1 MPNPKVVKIVRY
13 GIVVATLMGLWMLLS
28 GRTETKYLLIGFT
41 GSLAIAADTFPWKG
55 RRRPFPIVRFIS
67 FLPWHLWQIL
77 LSNLHVLRIVWSPQL
92 KIHPRFIRIAPGM
105 DDERA
110 LTELG
115 CAVSLT
121 PGTLT
126 VDIDTETMLVHA
138 LDADNATELESHIME
153 DHVAKIF
160 R

>member
-1 MPNPKVVKIVRY
+1 MPNSKFVKLIRY
-13 GIVVATLMGLWMLLS
+13 GIVVITLMGIWMLLS
-28 GRTETKYLLIGFT
+28 GRTETKYVLIGFI
-41 GSLAIAADTFPWKG
+41 GALAIAADTFPWKG
-55 RRRPFPIVRFIS
+55 EKPFPIVRFIS
-67 FLPWHLWQIL
+67 FLPWHLWQIV
-77 LSNLHVLRIVWSPQL
+77 LSNLHVVRLVWSPHL
-92 KIHPRFIRIAPGM
+92 NIRPRFIRIAPGM
-105 DDERA
+105 TDERA

-138 LDADNATELESHIME
+138 LDADNAAELENHIME

>member
-1 MPNPKVVKIVRY
+1 MPNPKFVKLARY
-13 GIVVATLMGLWMLLS
+13 GIVVAALMGIWMLLS
-28 GRTETKYLLIGFT
+28 GRTETKYILIGFI
-41 GSLAIAADTFPWKG
+41 GALAIAADTFPWKG
-55 RRRPFPIVRFIS
+55 ERPFPILRFIS
-67 FLPWHLWQIL
+67 FLPWHLWQII
-77 LSNLHVLRIVWSPQL
+77 LSNLHVVRMVWSPRL
-92 KIHPRFIRIAPGM
+92 TIRPRFIRIAPGM
-105 DDERA
+105 TDERA

-138 LDADNATELESHIME
+138 LDADNAAELENHIME